1 MKEFILKRLSP
12 KEFEKSFEKVPR
24 VAVNLIVT
32 DIDNRVLLARRNI
45 PPHECDWHF
54 PGSFVLKNESI
65 NEALKRVAK
74 NEVGMDLTE
83 EIDLKLLGN
92 FDDINGDPRGHVI
105 DMAYGMQIGDTS
117 KIVATK
123 ENIEVKF
130 FDKLPENIGFNHR
143 DTLEK
148 LGYK

>member
-1 MKEFILKRLSP
+1 MEVLQPKRLSQE
-12 KEFEKSFEKVPR
+12 EFEKSFENVPR

-32 DIDNRVLLARRNI
+32 DIDGRVLLARRNI
-45 PPHECDWHF
+45 PPHEGDWHF

-65 NEALKRVAK
+65 SEALKRVAK
-74 NEVGMDLTE
+74 NEFGMELTE
-83 EIDLKLLGN
+83 EMDLKLLGN
-92 FDDINGDPRGHVI
+92 FDDIEGDPRGHVI
-105 DMAYGMQIGDTS
+105 DMAYGVQISDVS

-123 ENIEVKF
+123 ENIEVGF

-148 LGYK
+148 LGYR